1 VTNQYEKVSVICSII
16 FAVMSELTQREKLI
30 TEQYALQQILEEH
43 QYEIDLLNTNIN
55 DVQQLL
61 NDFNTGLDQN
71 PWETYKVRYNLDQDD
86 K

>member
-1 VTNQYEKVSVICSII
+1 
-16 FAVMSELTQREKLI
+16 MSELTQREKLI